1 MDHSEQPDVAELKRL
16 QLALAAISSDLDAI
30 ERRPHF
36 LLKRSGDAIG
46 QTEAEPASR
55 ESTAISYFAV
65 AVAKNRVTSGD

>member
-1 MDHSEQPDVAELKRL
+1 MFSELKRL

-36 LLKRSGDAIG
+36 VLKLSGDAIG
-46 QTEAEPASR
+46 QAEREAQPARR